1 MLSNSGD
8 GKADFDESATK
19 LRLYPSFP
27 IRAIAASHYS
37 SFLRVIQTWPIFEVE
52 KLKSQMS
59 ITLIVIVIIHKPLN
73 M

>member
-52 KLKSQMS
+52 KLK
-59 ITLIVIVIIHKPLN
+59 
-73 M
+73 